1 MPVNLPILKTSESIV
16 NKINGS
22 AQEIVTKVTN
32 SDLISTA
39 GKGVRGILNDL
50 GDLVGVVPLA
60 GDKVGYV
67 FKNAGSAVKV
77 IAGTGDNVIIG
88 SGKLVNGVLS
98 GVTDLVVLTS
108 ETARGLVDKITT
120 TIGVPVKLGGR
131 RRRRRRR
138 KSKRRKSRKSKKKKR
153 RRTKRRRRR

>member
-1 MPVNLPILKTSESIV
+1 MPVNLPILSTSESIV

-39 GKGVRGILNDL
+39 GKGVDGILKDL

-67 FKNAGSAVKV
+67 FKKGGEAVKV
-77 IAGTGDNVIIG
+77 VAVTGNNVVIG
-88 SGKLVNGVLS
+88 SGSTNTKVPPPRRASS
-98 GVTDLVVLTS
+98 GSGSGSGRARSSSNKPKTS
-108 ETARGLVDKITT
+108 HF
-120 TIGVPVKLGGR
+120 
-131 RRRRRRR
+131 
-138 KSKRRKSRKSKKKKR
+138 KKR
-153 RRTKRRRRR
+153 

>member
-1 MPVNLPILKTSESIV
+1 MPINLPILSTSESIV

-39 GKGVRGILNDL
+39 GKGVDGILKDL

-67 FKNAGSAVKV
+67 FKKGGEAVKV
-77 IAGTGDNVIIG
+77 VAVTGNNVVIG

-98 GVTDLVVLTS
+98 GVTDLVVLTLS
-108 ETARGLVDKITT
+108 TAKGLINKITSM
-120 TIGVPVKLGGR
+120 IGMPLKLGGR
-131 RRRRRRR
+131 RRKRRR
-138 KSKRRKSRKSKKKKR
+138 KSKRRKSRKSKKRRKR
-153 RRTKRRRRR
+153 KTKRRRRR